1 MFFQLQIICDMVVYS
16 LIMYLRDKDLRVF
29 QKIKKFETFNVERI
43 GFALEFLL
51 NIFTIKSHQNY
62 STPAKQELQA
72 KAELRVI
79 RDNWL
84 GYAENHNSSCT
95 MCIL

>member
-1 MFFQLQIICDMVVYS
+1 MFFQLQISCDMVVYS

-72 KAELRVI
+72 KAELR
-79 RDNWL
+79 
-84 GYAENHNSSCT
+84 G
-95 MCIL
+95 

>member
-1 MFFQLQIICDMVVYS
+1 MFFQLQISCDMVVYS

-51 NIFTIKSHQNY
+51 NIFTIKSH
-62 STPAKQELQA
+62 
-72 KAELRVI
+72 
-79 RDNWL
+79 
-84 GYAENHNSSCT
+84 
-95 MCIL
+95 